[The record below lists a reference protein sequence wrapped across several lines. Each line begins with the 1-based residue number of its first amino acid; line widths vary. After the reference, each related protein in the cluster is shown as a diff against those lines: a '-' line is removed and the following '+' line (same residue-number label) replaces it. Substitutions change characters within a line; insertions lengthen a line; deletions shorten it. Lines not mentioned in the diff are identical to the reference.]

1 MIHIIQTCRGF
12 SLSCVHIAPSGGVS
26 WDVFGQSESGLVFL
40 FGPVAAWLKGVL
52 ERVWGF
58 DGYNKHEGFAG
69 EQTCFF
75 AIIGYGMGVGF
86 QTIGGL

>member
-1 MIHIIQTCRGF
+1 
-12 SLSCVHIAPSGGVS
+12 VS

-52 ERVWGF
+52 ERVLGF

-86 QTIGGL
+86 QTIGSL